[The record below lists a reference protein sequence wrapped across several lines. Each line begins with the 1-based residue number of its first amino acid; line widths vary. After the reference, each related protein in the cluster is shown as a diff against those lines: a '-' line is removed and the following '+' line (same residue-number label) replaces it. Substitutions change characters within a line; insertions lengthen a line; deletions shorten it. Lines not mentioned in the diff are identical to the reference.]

1 MDSAGHA
8 FPPVPCPL
16 LVPQCHGVPPAFLLT
31 SSPVLFSLSAC
42 SCSLLS
48 SLGHLLLIASKRRAY
63 RSQVYISS
71 HGLSLWLQRWVH
83 LSSHGCAT
91 RASNTTH
98 LVIPIVPS
106 ASDSWVFYRHHFPRM
121 QATLSTTPTSSDYSP
136 ASFFF
141 FFFKGP
147 DRKYFRLCKS
157 YYLCCNCLTL
167 PLYQDCVSVKLFTK
181 TDFCSD
187 LACPAPCLED
197 GYLSPGL
204 SHHSRSWAPCCSL
217 TFL

>member
-1 MDSAGHA
+1 MLSQSVLLLFIPWILSPNSNDVLVCTVTSSKTPSFYLTLRTAMDSAGHA

-31 SSPVLFSLSAC
+31 SSLVLFSLSAC

-106 ASDSWVFYRHHFPRM
+106 ASDSWVFYHHHFPRM
-121 QATLSTTPTSSDYSP
+121 YATLSTTPTSSDYSS

-141 FFFKGP
+141 FLKDQIGNI
-147 DRKYFRLCKS
+147 L
-157 YYLCCNCLTL
+157 
-167 PLYQDCVSVKLFTK
+167 
-181 TDFCSD
+181 DF
-187 LACPAPCLED
+187 A
-197 GYLSPGL
+197 
-204 SHHSRSWAPCCSL
+204 SHTIFVA
-217 TFL
+217 TV